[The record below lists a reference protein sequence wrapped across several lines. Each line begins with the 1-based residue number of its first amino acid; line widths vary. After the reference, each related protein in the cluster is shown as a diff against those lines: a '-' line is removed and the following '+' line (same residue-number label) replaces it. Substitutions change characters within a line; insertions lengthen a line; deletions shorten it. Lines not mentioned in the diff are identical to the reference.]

1 MSERRQA
8 ETTGEKQSESAAT
21 FEPRAPFEFDESFGL
36 ASFMKDRLPLV
47 GIAAAVMLCC
57 AVMLSAL
64 GVNLWGCAAIELVL
78 VLFLGLAFWWSY
90 RRRRTFYRELSDTLA
105 SLESPSFLPEMVEE
119 PRFLE
124 GRLAYEALRRCIV
137 LSERETAFYRNDLES
152 HRQFVELWIHEVKTP
167 LAAARLTASKVHGAE
182 SDMLRRELE
191 RIEQSV
197 ERSLY
202 YARATAPTIDYELK
216 EIPLASL
223 VRSAVKKNAN
233 LLMECGVVPD
243 IQLNDDVS
251 VISDASWLVFILGQ
265 LISNSA
271 KYGAATL
278 TFTCRDVDPE
288 SPHGCTLL
296 IMQDD
301 GVGIPAK
308 DMPRVFER
316 AYVGTNGRTQ
326 GNATGMGLYFVALL
340 AQKLGITVQLASS
353 PGHGT
358 QATLNFP
365 HDRRVYL
372 RKLQG

>member
-1 MSERRQA
+1 MHGDSD
-8 ETTGEKQSESAAT
+8 SAA
-21 FEPRAPFEFDESFGL
+21 FEFDEAFRPVSFL
-36 ASFMKDRLPLV
+36 RDRLPLV

-78 VLFLGLAFWWSY
+78 LGALGAALWWSY
-90 RRRRTFYRELSDTLA
+90 RRRRSFYQELSDTLA
-105 SLESPSFLPEMVEE
+105 SLENPSFLPEMVEE

-124 GRLAYEALRRCIV
+124 GQLAYEALRRCIV
-137 LSERETAFYRNDLES
+137 LSEREAAFYRNDLES

-202 YARATAPTIDYELK
+202 FARATAPTIDYELK
-216 EIPLASL
+216 EVSLASL

-233 LLMECGVVPD
+233 LLMECKVTPN
-243 IQLNDDVS
+243 IQLGDEVS

-271 KYGAATL
+271 KYGATSL
-278 TFTCRDVDPE
+278 TFTCREVDPE
-288 SPHGCTLL
+288 TPQGCTLL

-316 AYVGTNGRTQ
+316 AFVGTNGRTQ
-326 GNATGMGLYFVALL
+326 GSATGMGLYFVALL